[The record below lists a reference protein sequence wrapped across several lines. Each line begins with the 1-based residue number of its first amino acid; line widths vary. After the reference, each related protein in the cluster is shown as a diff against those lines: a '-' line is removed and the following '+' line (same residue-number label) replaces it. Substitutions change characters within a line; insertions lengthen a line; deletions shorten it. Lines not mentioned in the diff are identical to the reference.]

1 MTKSME
7 IFGLVLLIVVIVTTG
22 PLLTLFMLNTL
33 FGLGLAYS
41 LKTWFAALLLNVLIT
56 AKVK

>member
-1 MTKSME
+1 MTKNME

-56 AKVK
+56 AKMK

>member
-1 MTKSME
+1 MSKNMA
-7 IFGLVLLIVVIVTTG
+7 IFGLVLLIVVIVTAG

-56 AKVK
+56 AKIK

>member
-1 MTKSME
+1 MSKNMA
-7 IFGLVLLIVVIVTTG
+7 IFGLVLLIVVIVTVG

-56 AKVK
+56 AKIK

>member
-1 MTKSME
+1 MSKNMQ
-7 IFGLVLLIVVIVTTG
+7 IAGLILLIVVILTTG

>member
-1 MTKSME
+1 MA
-7 IFGLVLLIVVIVTTG
+7 IFGLVLLIVVIVTAG

-56 AKVK
+56 AKIK